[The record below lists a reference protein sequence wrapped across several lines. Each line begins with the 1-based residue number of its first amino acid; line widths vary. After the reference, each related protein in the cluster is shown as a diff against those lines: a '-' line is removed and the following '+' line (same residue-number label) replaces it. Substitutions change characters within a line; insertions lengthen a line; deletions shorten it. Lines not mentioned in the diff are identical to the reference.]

1 MDRINELE
9 FIHRVY
15 LPNKRPHE
23 KGFVYSCPFCSDR
36 KRRAYMLIDHEKV
49 VCYCHNCST
58 SVSLK
63 TYIEKTDP
71 ILYEEYVATEKE
83 EFIQNLKDGKIL
95 SKKSLHHSPPSCHIK
110 DLKLFKLN
118 TKSFIPATDNEDC
131 ISYCKA
137 RKIPESVVSTLK
149 YCVNEK
155 LPSYGHL
162 VFPCYWS
169 DNEHVYAFQS
179 RSLTQKRFHIHSKN
193 ESFKVSGIFQADLSK
208 PVYVFESI
216 IDSYCIDNSI
226 AIMGADL
233 SRQVLDMIKHPVF
246 CFDNDKTGIEKAQ
259 KYAQAGFKVL
269 VWESGIKA
277 KDTNELMVKYNWNRQ
292 AITSMIQS
300 NIFEGLSAITRL
312 KMKLRN
318 RKK

>member
-83 EFIQNLKDGKIL
+83 EFIQNLRDGKIL

-137 RKIPESVVSTLK
+137 RKIPETL
-149 YCVNEK
+149 N
-155 LPSYGHL
+155 
-162 VFPCYWS
+162 
-169 DNEHVYAFQS
+169 D
-179 RSLTQKRFHIHSKN
+179 
-193 ESFKVSGIFQADLSK
+193 SFL
-208 PVYVFESI
+208 E
-216 IDSYCIDNSI
+216 
-226 AIMGADL
+226 
-233 SRQVLDMIKHPVF
+233 
-246 CFDNDKTGIEKAQ
+246 
-259 KYAQAGFKVL
+259 
-269 VWESGIKA
+269 
-277 KDTNELMVKYNWNRQ
+277 
-292 AITSMIQS
+292 
-300 NIFEGLSAITRL
+300 
-312 KMKLRN
+312 
-318 RKK
+318 